1 MSSALLQEAEIA
13 PLPPP
18 GQGRRRERRALL
30 SLMRYFARQA
40 QFERST
46 VERVRGTRQA
56 RDPDES
62 AGEAWQAMADEIA
75 RHIVGD
81 SGESLA
87 AEEPTREAR
96 AR

>member
-1 MSSALLQEAEIA
+1 MSSALLQEAESA

-46 VERVRGTRQA
+46 IERVRGTSQA
-56 RDPDES
+56 RDPDEE
-62 AGEAWQAMADEIA
+62 AGEAWQAMAEEIA
-75 RHIVGD
+75 RHVIGD
-81 SGESLA
+81 SVESP
-87 AEEPTREAR
+87 ETEVEQMAR